1 MQEIVNV
8 DELLVPIFY
17 TNYGRARG
25 NSDSAGY
32 FAHIIQQ
39 LIIGNPTKILKKH
52 LGGDSKKYLVMENLN
67 KFRKLNPSIPLIN
80 EYEVKLQRF
89 YKNLKEL
96 GKLGGSGVSLRV
108 IDFDLNDI
116 FQRHKYMKRL
126 EDKRIYTLPSFC
138 MIQNPSHRG
147 AYDMIKKE
155 DDIVFCKALES
166 DSKDLDYISTMMGS
180 ISSGFKFFP
189 KYIDYGLPGGHH
201 NLKLQGLYERI
212 NRYKKLYYNENYKMP
227 LRIAYYD
234 RSDVCPNQV
243 TRYKDYIEKLEVLY
257 PDIEFKVTSFG
268 HGNDLESHELAL
280 LLNETDI
287 VLYAEPD
294 HIDPYPNTILNAIS
308 KLCMVIC
315 IGGGDEDKRN
325 GIEEIQEIFGSLVFY
340 SLAEIFDSLT
350 TSLFMKNYKKSC
362 SQIRLVTLYKLAA
375 LDLLNYIYI
384 VDRLDK
390 LIGDFLVEYKKSLE
404 N

>member
-8 DELLVPIFY
+8 EELLLPIFY

-32 FAHIIQQ
+32 FAHIVQQ
-39 LIIGNPTKILKKH
+39 LLIGNPTKILKKH

-67 KFRKLNPSIPLIN
+67 KFRKLNSDIPVIN

-96 GKLGGSGVSLRV
+96 GKLDISLRV
-108 IDFDLNDI
+108 ADFDLNDI
-116 FQRHKYMKRL
+116 FQRHKGMKRFK
-126 EDKRIYTLPSFC
+126 DKRNYILPSFC

-147 AYDMIKKE
+147 AYDTVKKE

-166 DSKDLDYISTMMGS
+166 DSINSDYISTMMGS
-180 ISSGFKFFP
+180 TFSGFKFFP

-201 NLKLQGLYERI
+201 NLKLQGLYERVA
-212 NRYKKLYYNENYKMP
+212 RYKKLHYNENYRMP
-227 LRIAYYD
+227 LRIAFYN
-234 RSDVCPNQV
+234 RSDVCPNQAK
-243 TRYKDYIEKLEVLY
+243 RYKDYIEKIGELY
-257 PDIEFKVTSFG
+257 PDISFKVTSFG

-287 VLYAEPD
+287 VLYSEPD

-315 IGGGDEDKRN
+315 IDGGREDKRN
-325 GIEEIQEIFGSLVFY
+325 GIEEIREIFGSLVFD
-340 SLAEIFDSLT
+340 SLTEVFDSLS